1 MTHGA
6 LSRFPVVLVRG
17 SALFL
22 RRTSTPTPRARRTFD
37 IVSVHARDYDID
49 APADLDTLY
58 GSAVLVLRRES

>member
-1 MTHGA
+1 MCA
-6 LSRFPVVLVRG
+6 LYA
-17 SALFL
+17 ALFL
-22 RRTSTPTPRARRTFD
+22 RRISAPRARATRTFD